1 MLKNLK
7 ISAKLGVGFGLVLA
21 LFAAAVFFSWMS
33 VSAVQKDMAFVS
45 QVVRAMT
52 TANNMNTIVSWIRA
66 DIRDLRF
73 AETDHDIEQLQG
85 HLTDMNKELS
95 SARNLYMEQ
104 PELTSL
110 STLPEIESALRDSSE
125 TFKQVAN
132 MILSKRDAI
141 KKMDESAGDIR
152 KRLDEVV
159 EIQYA
164 RAYNEHHDIN
174 DGIEKASPD
183 IGSLSEL
190 THDLDRKLDRVKGAE
205 IMLTNMLDIL
215 RQYEQGMERRDQNAL
230 QKAATQ
236 FGELHAYAQN
246 FANTTKAAEVREK
259 LNNLNNAFTI
269 FKTNLEDVLKTF
281 ADSEPLYQKLL
292 ADSRALMDT
301 ANNIMNAAVS
311 RVTIFTKSGY
321 DSLGSAV
328 WLLISLAATAI
339 VVGIGI
345 AFLIAG
351 AIRKPLSRVVELTH
365 KARDGDMSITRGDF
379 QYDGHDEL
387 GALGDALS
395 EMFNAMRTAIG
406 EIRENAD
413 ASSEKAAT
421 MHEDAAVNLEGAN
434 KVRKAVADTV
444 KLMESNSSS
453 LQESNA
459 GTEEMSAA
467 SMTSAQA
474 ATDCAEFIANVTH
487 VASKATETVQEA
499 IANMA
504 ILQTKTNESGE
515 KLQGLVDSVDKIT
528 EFIGVI
534 TSIADQTNLLA
545 LNAAIEAARAGEA
558 GRGFAVVAESVRK
571 LAEESGRAA
580 DNVRGLMG
588 TLQSGA
594 KDTKTASDETAEL
607 LVQTVEKANGA
618 KDSLTE
624 AMSQIDKANDRIQN
638 IAAVAE
644 EQAASSREIAA
655 GIDNVTKASSEIL
668 EHLEAIKAS
677 MDETAEVAQRAAGI
691 SDEQSQLAED
701 LHTSLSMFKIENE
714 NKNKNKNKPEKNRR
728 ALPAKDNA

>member
-7 ISAKLGVGFGLVLA
+7 ITAKLGVGFGLVLV

-33 VSAVQKDMAFVS
+33 VSSVQRDIDFLAN
-45 QVVRAMT
+45 VVKAMT
-52 TANNMNTIVSWIRA
+52 TANNMTDEVAWIRA
-66 DIRDLRF
+66 GIRDLRYS
-73 AETDHDIEQLQG
+73 ESDEDIRALQG
-85 HLTDMNKELS
+85 NIKDMSGILDGAK
-95 SARNLYMEQ
+95 RLYSEH
-104 PELTSL
+104 PELASL
-110 STLPEIESALRDSSE
+110 ATLPEIDRTLRSSAA
-125 TFKQVAN
+125 TFEQVIN
-132 MILSKRDAI
+132 LIHT
-141 KKMDESAGDIR
+141 KKAAV
-152 KRLDEVV
+152 KKLDEELATIRNLISDIT

-164 RAYNEHHDIN
+164 RTY
-174 DGIEKASPD
+174 DGIKEGIHQARNN
-183 IGSLSEL
+183 LSD
-190 THDLDRKLDRVKGAE
+190 DLDSIVATVNKKLARIKFDEGLMANL
-205 IMLTNMLDIL
+205 LTAAWRYQEGI
-215 RQYEQGMERRDQNAL
+215 QYRDVNTL
-230 QKAATQ
+230 NKVSK
-236 FGELHAYAQN
+236 ELADLETAVN
-246 FANTTKAAEVREK
+246 DFAGVTSVPEVREK
-259 LNNLNNAFTI
+259 LVSNRGAFVSLNAAFA
-269 FKTNLEDVLKTF
+269 DVLKAYTET
-281 ADSEPLYQKLL
+281 DPLFEQLL
-292 ADSRALMDT
+292 ADGRELRA
-301 ANNIMNAAVS
+301 AAENIMNTAVA
-311 RVTIFTKSGY
+311 RVTSFTQSGY
-321 DSLGSAV
+321 DSLGSAIY
-328 WLLISLAATAI
+328 LLISLAAVAI
-339 VVGIGI
+339 VVGLGI

-351 AIRKPLSRVVELTH
+351 AIRKPLARVVELVTH
-365 KARDGDMSITRGDF
+365 ARDGDMAITREDF
-379 QYDGHDEL
+379 NYDGRDEL

-644 EQAASSREIAA
+644 EQAASSREIAT

>member
-21 LFAAAVFFSWMS
+21 LFGVAVFFSWMS
-33 VSAVQKDMAFVS
+33 ISAVQSDMAFVS
-45 QVVRAMT
+45 QVVKAMT

-73 AETDHDIEQLQG
+73 AESDHDIELLQG
-85 HLTDMNKELS
+85 HLSDMNKELS
-95 SARNLYMEQ
+95 SAKNLYMEQ

-110 STLPEIESALRDSSE
+110 STLPEIEGALRDSTE
-125 TFKQVAN
+125 AFKQVTN
-132 MILSKRDAI
+132 MILSKRAAI
-141 KKMDESAGDIR
+141 KKMDESASDIR

-159 EIQYA
+159 EIQYT

-174 DGIEKASPD
+174 NGIEKDSPD
-183 IGSLSEL
+183 IGALSEL

-215 RQYEQGMERRDQNAL
+215 YKYEQGTERRDLNTL
-230 QKAATQ
+230 QKVAAQ
-236 FGELHAYAQN
+236 FNELHSYAQN
-246 FANTTKAAEVREK
+246 FADTTKAAEVREK
-259 LNNLNNAFTI
+259 LNNLNSAFTT
-269 FKTNLEDVLKTF
+269 FKTNLDDVLKTF
-281 ADSEPLYQKLL
+281 TDSDPLYQKLL
-292 ADSRALMDT
+292 ADSRALMDA
-301 ANNIMNAAVS
+301 ANNIMNAAVT
-311 RVTIFTKSGY
+311 RVTSFTKSGY

-328 WLLISLAATAI
+328 WLLISLAAMAI

-387 GALGDALS
+387 GTLGDALS
-395 EMFNAMRTAIG
+395 EMFAAMRTAIT
-406 EIRENAD
+406 EIRDNAD
-413 ASSEKAAT
+413 ASSEKATT
-421 MHEDAAVNLEGAN
+421 MHEDAAANLEGAN
-434 KVRKAVADTV
+434 KVRKAVNETV
-444 KLMESNSSS
+444 KLMESNASS
-453 LQESNA
+453 LEQSNA

-515 KLQGLVDSVDKIT
+515 KLQGLVDSVDKIS

-594 KDTKTASDETAEL
+594 QDTKTASDETAEL

-618 KDSLTE
+618 KESLAE
-624 AMSQIDKANDRIQN
+624 AMNQIDKANDRIQN
-638 IAAVAE
+638 IAAVAQ
-644 EQAASSREIAA
+644 EQAASSREIAT
-655 GIDNVTKASSEIL
+655 GIDNVTKASTEIL
-668 EHLEAIKAS
+668 EHLEGIKAS
-677 MDETAEVAQRAAGI
+677 MDETAAVAQRAAGI
-691 SDEQSQLAED
+691 SDEQAQLADD
-701 LHTSLSMFKIENE
+701 LHESLSMFKIENE